1 MSTTRKKS
9 KGLLSSIMI
18 ILAATITG
26 LVYKATGDPIFATIS
41 ASLVFYPIPVYYLGK
56 LRPYRA
62 LGAAILTPM
71 VAGAISYIVLYMQG
85 ASPHCPINKYNI
97 LFYGSLSLITAGLS
111 GYASST
117 IVWLCIIGS
126 LSDSSILSSAFSV
139 VHSAIGGLFFSY
151 TTILGLVIARSLQHP
166 HTLKTRTI
174 FVIVAG
180 TIILYVLY
188 IGLDIGGNEFSSL
201 MTRFSGIL
209 HGYLPAK

>member
-1 MSTTRKKS
+1 MSTKRKKS

-18 ILAATITG
+18 IIAAASTG
-26 LVYKATGDPIFATIS
+26 LVYKATGNPTIATIT
-41 ASLVFYPIPVYYLGK
+41 ASLIFYPIPVYYLGK

-71 VAGAISYIVLYMQG
+71 VAGAVSYIVLYLEG
-85 ASPHCPINKYNI
+85 ATPHCLINKYNI
-97 LFYGSLSLITAGLS
+97 LFYGSLSLVTAGLS
-111 GYASST
+111 GYAAST

-126 LSDSSILSSAFSV
+126 LSDSTILSSAFSV

-151 TTILGLVIARSLQHP
+151 TTILGLVIARSLKHP

-180 TIILYVLY
+180 TILLYALY
-188 IGLDIGGNEFSSL
+188 IGLDIGGNDFSSL
-201 MTRFSGIL
+201 MTRFSSIL
-209 HGYLPAK
+209 NSYLPGK